1 MRLANVCPPQ
11 QHWFKEELASNAVVF
26 ASMADNDSQL
36 PGADNEVEEEEELEA
51 NEVEDEEEECEAEE
65 EGPTAAASSPP
76 ASGPSTAASSDGT
89 VALVATQPLECMAA
103 SPGKRSMLSALG
115 SALKSEGY
123 TDALAA
129 QIKQCREEREAVAQQ
144 KRRKDIQLRNEE
156 RKRQRLLQKLDRVPT
171 SDLVLV
177 INHRAANCERREQRA
192 TTTATPIVPVPKATT
207 NAKAK
212 AAKRKAKAKSKSA
225 NEADL

>member
-76 ASGPSTAASSDGT
+76 CKR
-89 VALVATQPLECMAA
+89 PLNGC
-103 SPGKRSMLSALG
+103 
-115 SALKSEGY
+115 
-123 TDALAA
+123 
-129 QIKQCREEREAVAQQ
+129 I
-144 KRRKDIQLRNEE
+144 
-156 RKRQRLLQKLDRVPT
+156 
-171 SDLVLV
+171 
-177 INHRAANCERREQRA
+177 ERRYRCA
-192 TTTATPIVPVPKATT
+192 GRNPLHLPVWLLMPTVCLGTATPPAD
-207 NAKAK
+207 
-212 AAKRKAKAKSKSA
+212 AACG
-225 NEADL
+225 